1 MGEMGEMGSDRRDCP
16 RWLEFLMDGVLA
28 GKGTSPREK
37 SIYDVT

>member
-16 RWLEFLMDGVLA
+16 RWLEFLMDGVL

>member
-1 MGEMGEMGSDRRDCP
+1 MGEMGEMGSDRP

-28 GKGTSPREK
+28 PGKGTNPREK